1 MVEKEP
7 KMAENGPKMA
17 ENSIKKGLKTAK
29 FFEKSP
35 YSLQIMRFFKKKYC
49 KSVAIMGILKACSI
63 VSAQFKD
70 YPRLSICMIAPT
82 RHFKTQTSSA
92 QSLIFSNKYYLD
104 MGSDFTIHSLYYQFY
119 LKDKKVFTNRCLMIN
134 DGTLLFSSKEARGK
148 QRLINGMA
156 EILSEGIY
164 IYAERLDT
172 FTINGKISVII
183 NMTNESFKQNKNKLL
198 SSTFLE
204 RFLTVHYRIP
214 DDEQDHT
221 LLKKRISIKQL
232 FDDQKIKKIK
242 DYDANADLSAYAPRI
257 NELSKRWAILGYRN
271 RMGMFDNIEVLLK
284 AHAVLNG
291 RSRLCEDDFIFLD
304 MVEPFIID
312 QTAPNQHQ
320 ILLNYQMGMGVK
332 DNCVNLG
339 KDFENYKSYVYKV
352 IKLAKDRG
360 VI

>member
-1 MVEKEP
+1 M
-7 KMAENGPKMA
+7 
-17 ENSIKKGLKTAK
+17 IKKNIKKAKKTHK
-29 FFEKSP
+29 FLEKSDN
-35 YSLQIMRFFKKKYC
+35 SRKIMSFFKHKYC
-49 KSVAIMGILKACSI
+49 KSVAIMGILKACAI

-70 YPRLSICMIAPT
+70 YPRLSICMVAPT

-92 QSLIFSNKYYLD
+92 QSLIFSSKYYLD

-119 LKDKKVFTNRCLMIN
+119 LKDKLVFKNRCLMIN
-134 DGTLLFSSKEARGK
+134 DGTLLLSSKEARGK

-156 EILSEGIY
+156 ELLSEGIY
-164 IYAERLDT
+164 IYAERLDS
-172 FTINGKISVII
+172 FTINGKISVVI

-198 SSTFLE
+198 ASTFLE

-232 FDDQKIKKIK
+232 FDDKKIKKIK
-242 DYDANADLSAYAPRI
+242 DYDANADLSAYAERI

-271 RMGMFDNIEVLLK
+271 RMGMFDNLEVLLK

-291 RSRLCEDDFIFLD
+291 RSKLCEDDFVFLNL
-304 MVEPFIID
+304 VEPYIID
-312 QTAPNQHQ
+312 QTAPNQHN
-320 ILLNYQMGMGVK
+320 ILLYHQMGMSAK
-332 DNCVNLG
+332 DICL
-339 KDFENYKSYVYKV
+339 KLEKEYDKYKSYVYNV